1 VLAQAWEAKRRAVA
15 EMARAMM
22 EKQRRD
28 ARIRELE
35 DEVWQLKERAK
46 CVPQV
51 FGPGRAGPVQV
62 SWT

>member
-1 VLAQAWEAKRRAVA
+1 
-15 EMARAMM
+15 MM

-46 CVPQV
+46 CVVCLPQV
-51 FGPGRAGPVQV
+51 AWPGLAWSVQV